1 MNASDVVQLIRAD
14 PGTYA
19 EAFRVCAGTLWHRH
33 DITGLVK
40 VDDMLLV
47 NAGAA
52 GIGPAVLTGAGREAA
67 AHALG
72 EALHGM
78 AVSRAARDPDV
89 WTGCRPGLPCGF
101 GGPFAAGHVQPDVV
115 PPMVASANPIT
126 GSVKASMRGRCP
138 CRSADGRPR
147 RPICLVNLPSAQ
159 LTGIVS
165 GQGLTRRA
173 TGDQGPKVN

>member
-78 AVSRAARDPDV
+78 AVSRAAREHGIGLHPSSTV
-89 WTGCRPGLPCGF
+89 TGALL
-101 GGPFAAGHVQPDVV
+101 AAALDGVDWDAV
-115 PPMVASANPIT
+115 
-126 GSVKASMRGRCP
+126 GSKFLATT
-138 CRSADGRPR
+138 
-147 RPICLVNLPSAQ
+147 LAQ
-159 LTGIVS
+159 LDY
-165 GQGLTRRA
+165 QGRREA
-173 TGDQGPKVN
+173 EPAAVRAAA

>member
-14 PGTYA
+14 PGTFA
-19 EAFRVCAGTLWHRH
+19 EAFRVCVGTLWHRH

-47 NAGAA
+47 NAGAG

-78 AVSRAARDPDV
+78 AVSRAAREHGIGLHPPSTV
-89 WTGCRPGLPCGF
+89 TGALLAAALDGINWNAVGSKFLAATLAQLDYQGRREAEPQPCG
-101 GGPFAAGHVQPDVV
+101 
-115 PPMVASANPIT
+115 
-126 GSVKASMRGRCP
+126 
-138 CRSADGRPR
+138 R
-147 RPICLVNLPSAQ
+147 RHE
-159 LTGIVS
+159 
-165 GQGLTRRA
+165 RR
-173 TGDQGPKVN
+173 

>member
-14 PGTYA
+14 PGTFA

-78 AVSRAARDPDV
+78 AVSRAAREHGIGLHPPSTV
-89 WTGCRPGLPCGF
+89 TGALLAAALDGVDWD
-101 GGPFAAGHVQPDVV
+101 AAGSKFL
-115 PPMVASANPIT
+115 AAT
-126 GSVKASMRGRCP
+126 
-138 CRSADGRPR
+138 
-147 RPICLVNLPSAQ
+147 LAQ
-159 LTGIVS
+159 LDY
-165 GQGLTRRA
+165 QGRREA
-173 TGDQGPKVN
+173 EPAAVRAAA

>member
-1 MNASDVVQLIRAD
+1 MNAADVVQLIRAD
-14 PGTYA
+14 PGAYA

-52 GIGPAVLTGAGREAA
+52 GIGPAVLTSAGREAA

-78 AVSRAARDPDV
+78 AVSRAARDHGIGLHPPSTV
-89 WTGCRPGLPCGF
+89 TGTLLAAALDGVRLGRGWVQVPGRHP
-101 GGPFAAGHVQPDVV
+101 GPA
-115 PPMVASANPIT
+115 
-126 GSVKASMRGRCP
+126 
-138 CRSADGRPR
+138 
-147 RPICLVNLPSAQ
+147 
-159 LTGIVS
+159 
-165 GQGLTRRA
+165 
-173 TGDQGPKVN
+173 